1 MNKIKLIGVGAI
13 ILSVVT
19 FLYVQY
25 SSVKPNFYSVDEIV
39 ANEGIVNADQ
49 VVGDASVASLLY
61 IIDTLLNK
69 NGGYHSND
77 ILVKLGLYDNMPN
90 FEKGALF
97 QARDLANAIR
107 DEMSRSQSQS
117 SEDESLKLA
126 APFLSF
132 THNQWNILASTESSY
147 EKSAVKFRDYLTRL
161 ADTSKNNAQFYSR
174 ADNLIYYFKLVE
186 KRMGS
191 LSKRL
196 SASVGQER
204 VNTDLA
210 NDANAKQSTYASSEV
225 SVKTPW
231 LEIDDVFYESQGS
244 TWALIHFLKAIEV
257 DFASVLS
264 DKNAL
269 VSLQQVIRDLE
280 STQETLWSPM
290 ILNGDG
296 FGFVAN
302 HSLAMANYISRANAA
317 LIDIRSLID
326 QG

>member
-1 MNKIKLIGVGAI
+1 MSKMKLIGVGAI
-13 ILSVVT
+13 VLSVLT
-19 FLYVQY
+19 FVYVQY
-25 SSVKPNFYSVDEIV
+25 SSIKPDFKTVDEIV
-39 ANEGIVNADQ
+39 ANEGITNADK

-61 IIDTLLNK
+61 IVDTLLNK
-69 NGGYHSND
+69 NGGYQSND

-117 SEDESLKLA
+117 AEDESLKLG

-132 THNQWNILASTESSY
+132 THDQWNILASTEASY
-147 EKSAVKFRDYLTRL
+147 EKSTLKFRDYLTRL
-161 ADTSKNNAQFYSR
+161 ADTSKKNAQFYSR

-204 VNTDLA
+204 INTDLA
-210 NDANAKQSTYASSEV
+210 NDASAKQSTYASSEV
-225 SVKTPW
+225 SVKTSW
-231 LEIDDVFYESQGS
+231 MEIDDVFYESQGS

-257 DFASVLS
+257 DFESVLA

-269 VSLQQVIRDLE
+269 VSLRQVIRDLE